1 MLENKSIGWNK
12 IRYSIL
18 IFVEIKIIWNF
29 PFVFCFEINLSGKKI
44 YIYIFFLIYNFNFL
58 IISRYFHFFLF
69 FLSLSCFWST
79 YENNSMKGDNL
90 FSIVR
95 GEDYLLSGERLI
107 YDLQVLQKKKKKK
120 ERFNTVKSVAEI
132 EKLEDKE
139 KGEKGNMC
147 WPSSLYPPHNF
158 WMTLFQGKGGWS
170 RIVVSTRFQNVGR
183 WPIVLQCFSKLK
195 SQFFISNIK
204 RKKKSIKDW
213 RKNL

>member
-1 MLENKSIGWNK
+1 M
-12 IRYSIL
+12 
-18 IFVEIKIIWNF
+18 
-29 PFVFCFEINLSGKKI
+29 
-44 YIYIFFLIYNFNFL
+44 IYNFNFL

-195 SQFFISNIK
+195 SQFFISNVK
-204 RKKKSIKDW
+204 RKKKHKRLKKELVKSNSNSNLFDFSELE
-213 RKNL
+213 KNLIELYENDPLTWSNSSRSFNILVQYI